1 MKNRQGFLPNRLNK
15 YSIRK
20 FTVGTAS
27 LLVGATLVFG
37 VGSEV
42 QAAELDSI
50 TDNNAKDNK
59 GEALDISDIKA
70 ADENTSSEDVV
81 QSSEENETTTSNES
95 NNLDT
100 ENSASEDTSET
111 SVEKTN
117 EDSTTETPTT
127 EAPIKEQTST
137 EETPT
142 KDNSTET
149 QTDKSDSNTTKEQSP
164 DTTTETPSK
173 EQSTSEN
180 VTTDNKTKQQSKD
193 DTTATETPKQ
203 EQATNK
209 KQTKKTTA
217 TADKK
222 KTSKQTTTTVK
233 KAKQSALET
242 KLSSSKNKEATVESF
257 LNSQVSDAE
266 AQKIMDNADIN
277 YDTAT
282 AEEIN
287 VEILKASLI
296 TLVNSQ
302 KSAETLATPTRTMF
316 RAMATPTALAA
327 AVDQSEEV
335 EKSLGY
341 LDNYTFAT
349 LMFNPK
355 PLDSDTILKG
365 NYIPFDINSYMSGA
379 NSGDRYKIDLKLD
392 PLIADHVTK
401 ITANPAGRSTPVE
414 FTRLRDENGN
424 LTDIWE
430 INFIRA
436 NGGLF
441 GGAEILSQY
450 KATNGRIELDDTV
463 ENILKAAGD
472 LSNNKLNYQMYVRD
486 SEGNKIVRTSESSG
500 YFLTKTDADLIQLQN
515 NVSSDS
521 KTAFQASTGSATF
534 DPTIGTNGGF
544 IVDQQIMKDGIFTY
558 TRGKGWSYNFQIDK
572 DLLPYIDTAEL
583 HSLDY
588 KGLSGFDKTYI
599 AGNKVATLTLD
610 ANGNGTITSS
620 NLNDLIEFNNLTP
633 ETVGIRIVLKLNQS
647 ANNILTQDAQYDA
660 QGNLIGETV
669 RQKEDFTFAGYLTDS
684 TGKLINNTMGTATL
698 ALQDYDRDGL
708 LDRYERQVS
717 FSDPENNDTD
727 GDGKNDGD
735 EVVKYKTSPLVGTPV
750 AADVTTDD
758 VVVTGTVPLKT
769 GAATQTA
776 KVINASGVT
785 VGSATVN
792 ADGTFSV
799 SIPKSP
805 AGTYTIAID
814 SPNYD
819 NDEVSKFNIIDVSKV
834 PAPTINPVDDNDKQ
848 LTVNGT
854 AGATITVK
862 DSNNNVIGT
871 VTIPANGAAAT
882 INLSQPLKAGTVL
895 NSTASLNG
903 KVSDVSNTVTVT
915 DATAPDAPTINTVNS
930 ESTQISGTAE
940 AGSTVT
946 VTIPGNGTVTGVADA
961 QGNYTIAI
969 PDQVDLKGGETL
981 TATATDKAG
990 NVSENASTTVTDTT
1004 APEAPTVNDVT
1015 SDDTQISGTAEPG
1028 STVTVTFP
1036 DGTTATGTAD
1046 DEGNYTIDIPT
1057 NVDLKGDEDIVVTS
1071 TDKDGNV
1078 SDEATTTVTDT
1089 TAPEAPTVNDV
1100 TSDDTTIS
1108 GTA

>member
-1 MKNRQGFLPNRLNK
+1 MKNKQGFLSNRLNK

-27 LLVGATLVFG
+27 LLIGATLVMG
-37 VGSEV
+37 IGNEA
-42 QAAELDSI
+42 QADELDSI
-50 TDNNAKDNK
+50 TSDNANTKDK
-59 GEALDISDIKA
+59 GEALDISDIKG
-70 ADENTSSEDVV
+70 V
-81 QSSEENETTTSNES
+81 
-95 NNLDT
+95 
-100 ENSASEDTSET
+100 EDTNSVEHNNEE
-111 SVEKTN
+111 VEKTN
-117 EDSTTETPTT
+117 TTTQEKTENLEQTPKNNVEQSTADEHNKEQLSNEEPKTEETNAEQNDFEDTNKVEEQTSSSNSAEELAKYEEADTEEFKTEENKSNVSTKDETPTT
-127 EAPIKEQTST
+127 ENDKETNSVKT
-137 EETPT
+137 EETV
-142 KDNSTET
+142 NN
-149 QTDKSDSNTTKEQSP
+149 QTDSEKDKKIEQSQTDSNQEDTKQQESNVK
-164 DTTTETPSK
+164 TE
-173 EQSTSEN
+173 EVATSEN
-180 VTTDNKTKQQSKD
+180 STTSSKVDESLEITEKDKANNENVKSKLETELATSKD
-193 DTTATETPKQ
+193 
-203 EQATNK
+203 K
-209 KQTKKTTA
+209 K
-217 TADKK
+217 D
-222 KTSKQTTTTVK
+222 TVK
-233 KAKQSALET
+233 SF
-242 KLSSSKNKEATVESF
+242 LSSQLSSTEA
-257 LNSQVSDAE
+257 DA
-266 AQKIMDNADIN
+266 IMDNADIN
-277 YDTAT
+277 YETAT

-287 VEILKASLI
+287 TEILKASLI
-296 TLVNSQ
+296 ELVNDQ
-302 KSAETLATPTRTMF
+302 ESATTLATPTRTMF
-316 RAMATPTALAA
+316 RSMATPMALAA
-327 AVDQSEEV
+327 ATDQNEEV
-335 EKSLGY
+335 QKSLGY
-341 LDNYTFAT
+341 LDNYTFAS

-365 NYIPFDINSYMSGA
+365 NYIPFDINSYMSGS

-401 ITANPAGRSTPVE
+401 ITANPSGRSTPVE
-414 FTRLRDENGN
+414 FTRLRDTNGN

-463 ENILKAAGD
+463 GNILEAAGD

-500 YFLTKTDADLIQLQN
+500 YFLTKADADLTQLLN

-521 KTAFQASTGSATF
+521 KTSFQASTGSATF

-588 KGLSGFDKTYI
+588 RGLSGFDKTYI
-599 AGNKVATLTLD
+599 AGNKTATLTLD

-717 FSDPENNDTD
+717 LSNPENNDTD

-735 EVVKYKTSPLVGTPV
+735 EVVKYKTSPLVGTPIV
-750 AADVTTDD
+750 ADITTDD

-776 KVINASGVT
+776 KVIDANGKVIGTS
-785 VGSATVN
+785 TVN
-792 ADGTFSV
+792 PDGTFSV
-799 SIPKSP
+799 SISKSP
-805 AGTYTIAID
+805 EGTYTIAID

-819 NDEVSKFNIIDVSKV
+819 NDEVNTFDIIDVSKV
-834 PAPTINPVDDNDKQ
+834 PAPSINPVDDND
-848 LTVNGT
+848 TEIHVNGT
-854 AGATITVK
+854 AGATVTVR
-862 DSNNNVIGT
+862 DNNNIEIGT
-871 VTIPANGAAAT
+871 VKIPNDGSAAT
-882 INLSQPLKAGTVL
+882 IVLSKPLPTGTV
-895 NSTASLNG
+895 
-903 KVSDVSNTVTVT
+903 
-915 DATAPDAPTINTVNS
+915 
-930 ESTQISGTAE
+930 
-940 AGSTVT
+940 
-946 VTIPGNGTVTGVADA
+946 
-961 QGNYTIAI
+961 
-969 PDQVDLKGGETL
+969 L
-981 TATATDKAG
+981 TATASKDGKTSEISDQIMVTDETAPEPPVINTITSNDTQVTGKAEPNSTVTIGFPGGGKVSVVADDQGNFTVDIPNSVTLEGGEVFKAISTDEAG
-990 NVSENASTTVTDTT
+990 NESPVATTTVKDVT

-1015 SDDTQISGTAEPG
+1015 SEDTTISGTAEPG

-1036 DGTTATGTAD
+1036 DGTTATGTTD
-1046 DEGNYTIDIPT
+1046 DEGNYTVEIPS
-1057 NVDLKGDEDIVVTS
+1057 NVKLDGGESIRVVAE
-1071 TDKDGNV
+1071 DKDG
-1078 SDEATTTVTDT
+1078 
-1089 TAPEAPTVNDV
+1089 
-1100 TSDDTTIS
+1100 
-1108 GTA
+1108 